1 MTVLDDE
8 VLQNNNKL
16 GDLCFV
22 DLELPFV
29 IILTGI
35 LTDQPL
41 SFICLKRVAYLLP
54 P

>member
-29 IILTGI
+29 IILT
-35 LTDQPL
+35 DQPL